1 MCMWKITTK
10 RANWSFERYIYKDI
24 YLVYI
29 DVCHFHTVN
38 TLDEKIRYNTY
49 YSVKVNQS
57 TGFLVLVISFAK
69 AKLLGFLL
77 KTAFIIY

>member
-1 MCMWKITTK
+1 MCMWKINTK
-10 RANWSFERYIYKDI
+10 RANWSFEKKKDI